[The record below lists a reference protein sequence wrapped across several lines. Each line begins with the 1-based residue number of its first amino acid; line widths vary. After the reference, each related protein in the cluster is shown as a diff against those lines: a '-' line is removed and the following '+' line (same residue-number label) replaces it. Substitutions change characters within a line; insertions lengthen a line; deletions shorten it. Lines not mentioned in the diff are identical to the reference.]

1 MRRGLVAFIVV
12 ALAACEENTTAPTL
26 SATCSANPATGPV
39 PLSVSFN
46 LAVAG
51 ATGTPQVSVDYG
63 DGSTGTNPD
72 VVHRYLSAGL
82 FTAAFTVSAAG
93 QTARCST
100 TVTVASSPSPVPTFP
115 VVNTPPLAVFRT
127 TPDAVPGD
135 QITGAAPLVVR
146 FNMCPSAD
154 PDGDRLLFTMD
165 FNGDGRNEVEGT
177 SGANCRRDSTP
188 YGTGAHTAHVCVTD
202 MDATDRPLHGFQCRT
217 YRIVVS

>member
-1 MRRGLVAFIVV
+1 MRRGLIAGIFV

-26 SATCSANPATGPV
+26 SATCSANPASGPA

-72 VVHRYLSAGL
+72 VVHRYLGAGL

-93 QTARCST
+93 QSARCST
-100 TVTVASSPSPVPTFP
+100 TVTVVSSSPVPTFP
-115 VVNTPPLAVFRT
+115 IVNTPPLAVFRT

-135 QITGAAPLVVR
+135 Q
-146 FNMCPSAD
+146 
-154 PDGDRLLFTMD
+154 
-165 FNGDGRNEVEGT
+165 
-177 SGANCRRDSTP
+177 
-188 YGTGAHTAHVCVTD
+188 
-202 MDATDRPLHGFQCRT
+202 
-217 YRIVVS
+217 

>member
-1 MRRGLVAFIVV
+1 MRRGLVFGIAL
-12 ALAACEENTTAPTL
+12 ALAACEETTTAPTL
-26 SATCSANPATGPV
+26 SATCSANPSTGPA
-39 PLSVSFN
+39 PLAVSFN

-72 VVHRYLSAGL
+72 VVHRYASVGL
-82 FTAAFTVSAAG
+82 FTAAFTVSASG
-93 QTARCST
+93 QTARCAA
-100 TVTVASSPSPVPTFP
+100 TVTVVASTVPTIP
-115 VVNTPPLAVFRT
+115 IGNTPPTAVFRT

-135 QITGAAPLVVR
+135 QITGASPLVVR

-188 YGTGAHTAHVCVTD
+188 YLTGAHTAHVCVTD
-202 MDATDRPLHGFQCRT
+202 MDDAGRPRHGFQCRT